1 MKNYY
6 FPVFDTGQ
14 LKTSE
19 ILDLCEKLF
28 PVYCYNR
35 ENVDKEF
42 PLPKKTTLRWF
53 KANIEADEEHKNKS
67 ADGLE
72 KEGIVGITLRERL
85 LLELNY
91 YSFTGKHLDID
102 NITLCAGSRDSDGGV
117 PVVDWRGGR
126 LQVDWYGYVGAG
138 DDLRVREAV
147 SNPFDLN
154 LLPLKDKWIEQGEKE
169 GWISEGKVI
178 K

>member
-1 MKNYY
+1 MKNNY

-19 ILDLCEKLF
+19 ILNLCEKLF

-35 ENVDKEF
+35 KSVDKEF
-42 PLPKKTTLRWF
+42 PLPKKATLRWF

-72 KEGIVGITLRERL
+72 KEGIKGITLRERL

-102 NITLCAGSRDSDGGV
+102 NITLCAGSRYSVGGV
-117 PVVDWRGGR
+117 PDVDWDGGG
-126 LQVDWYGYVGAG
+126 LQVDWYYS
-138 DDLRVREAV
+138 DDADDILRVREAV
-147 SNPFDLN
+147 FNPFDS
-154 LLPLKDKWIEQGEKE
+154 LPLKDKWIEQGEKE

>member
-1 MKNYY
+1 MKNNY

-53 KANIEADEEHKNKS
+53 KANIEADDEHKNKS
-67 ADGLE
+67 ANDLE

-102 NITLCAGSRDSDGGV
+102 KITLCAGSRYSDGYV
-117 PVVDWRGGR
+117 PDVRWCGGKLRVRWCNSVDAN
-126 LQVDWYGYVGAG
+126 VNV
-138 DDLRVREAV
+138 RVREAV
-147 SNPFDLN
+147 SNPFDS
-154 LLPLKDKWIEQGEKE
+154 LPLKDKWIEQGEKE

-178 K
+178 KE

>member
-1 MKNYY
+1 MKNNY

-35 ENVDKEF
+35 KSVDRDY
-42 PLPKKTTLRWF
+42 PTPKKTTLRWF

-67 ADGLE
+67 ADDLE

-102 NITLCAGSRDSDGGV
+102 NITLCAGSRDSGGGV
-117 PVVDWRGGR
+117 PSVDWRGDR
-126 LQVDWYGYVGAG
+126 LQVGWCLSGRAG
-138 DDLRVREAV
+138 DGLRVREAV
-147 SNPFDLN
+147 FNPFDS
-154 LLPLKDKWIEQGEKE
+154 LPLKDEWIEQGEKE

>member
-19 ILDLCEKLF
+19 ILNLCEKLF

-35 ENVDKEF
+35 KSVDKEF

-102 NITLCAGSRDSDGGV
+102 NITLCAGSRCSGGYV
-117 PVVDWRGGR
+117 PNVDWDDDE
-126 LQVDWYGYVGAG
+126 LQVNWCISGLAN

-147 SNPFDLN
+147 SNPFDS
-154 LLPLKDKWIEQGEKE
+154 LPLKDKWIEQGEKE

>member
-1 MKNYY
+1 MKNNY

-35 ENVDKEF
+35 KSVDKEF

-53 KANIEADEEHKNKS
+53 KANIEADDEHKDKS

-102 NITLCAGSRDSDGGV
+102 NITLCAGSRDSDGSV
-117 PVVDWRGGR
+117 PRVDWRGDK
-126 LQVDWYGYVGAG
+126 LQVGWYFSGLA
-138 DDLRVREAV
+138 DDSLRVREAV

>member
-1 MKNYY
+1 MKNNY

-19 ILDLCEKLF
+19 ILNLCEKLF

-35 ENVDKEF
+35 KSVDKEF
-42 PLPKKTTLRWF
+42 PLPKKATLRWF

-72 KEGIVGITLRERL
+72 KEGIKGITLRERL

-102 NITLCAGSRDSDGGV
+102 KITLCTGSRDSGGYV
-117 PVVDWRGGR
+117 PHVGWYDDK
-126 LQVDWYGYVGAG
+126 LQVHWYYSGDAH
-138 DDLRVREAV
+138 DDLRVRVAV
-147 SNPFDLN
+147 FNPFDS
-154 LLPLKDKWIEQGEKE
+154 LPLKDKWIEQGEKE

>member
-1 MKNYY
+1 MKNNY

-42 PLPKKTTLRWF
+42 PLPKESTLRWF
-53 KANIEADEEHKNKS
+53 KANIEADDEHKDKS
-67 ADGLE
+67 ADDLE

-91 YSFTGKHLDID
+91 YSFTGKHLDIQ
-102 NITLCAGSRDSDGGV
+102 NITLCTGSRDSDGRV
-117 PVVDWRGGR
+117 PIVHWHVDK
-126 LQVDWYGYVGAG
+126 LQVRWYGSDFAH
-138 DDLRVREAV
+138 DRLRVREAV
-147 SNPFDLN
+147 SNPFDS
-154 LLPLKDKWIEQGEKE
+154 LPLKDKWIEQDEKE

>member
-1 MKNYY
+1 MKNNY

-28 PVYCYNR
+28 PVKCYHR
-35 ENVDKEF
+35 EDLDKDF

-102 NITLCAGSRDSDGGV
+102 NITLCAGSRYSDGDV
-117 PVVDWRGGR
+117 PDVRWRGGELR
-126 LQVDWYGYVGAG
+126 VFWYDSDDAS
-138 DDLRVREAV
+138 DDLRVRVAV
-147 SNPFDLN
+147 FNPFDS
-154 LLPLKDKWIEQGEKE
+154 LPLKDKWIEQGEKE